1 VYAYVCVYVCMHCNA
16 YCAVDSGGL
25 DCIGYKKVS
34 KVFFS
39 VLMFVSLALF
49 DVAGT
54 WEEKNVTDWAVEN
67 LTQQLRLT
75 DVVLPADHA
84 GKV

>member
-1 VYAYVCVYVCMHCNA
+1 
-16 YCAVDSGGL
+16 
-25 DCIGYKKVS
+25 
-34 KVFFS
+34 
-39 VLMFVSLALF
+39 MFVSLALF